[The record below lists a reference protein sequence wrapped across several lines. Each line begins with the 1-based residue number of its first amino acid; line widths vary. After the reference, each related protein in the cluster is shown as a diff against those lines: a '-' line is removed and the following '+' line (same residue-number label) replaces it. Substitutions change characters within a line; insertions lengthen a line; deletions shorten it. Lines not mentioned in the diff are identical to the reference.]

1 MENKIKEETNLF
13 QKISSI
19 VKEKRKFL
27 IYILILVVLI
37 IFALVFYKIYD
48 EKVNTMTSEKYVKAG
63 IYLTS
68 NDKEKSK
75 KIYKDIILSKNKLY
89 SILALNSILENE
101 LESNTDEVLKLFN
114 IIENIKISKEQKNL
128 VKLKKAFYL
137 IKNSK
142 EDEGQKI
149 LKEII
154 SSNSAWKKIAIEAI
168 K

>member
-1 MENKIKEETNLF
+1 MENKTQEETSLF

-19 VKEKRKFL
+19 VKEKRKLL
-27 IYILILVVLI
+27 IYILILVALL

-48 EKVNTMTSEKYVKAG
+48 EKINTTTSEKYVKAG

-68 NDKEKSK
+68 NEKEKSK
-75 KIYKDIILSKNKLY
+75 KVYKDIILSKNKLY
-89 SILALNSILENE
+89 SMLALNSILEND
-101 LESNTDEVLKLFN
+101 LESNTSEVLKLFN
-114 IIENIKISKEQKNL
+114 IVENIKISKEQKNL

-137 IKNSK
+137 IKNAK

-154 SSNSAWKKIAIEAI
+154 SSNSAWKKIAIEAT

>member
-1 MENKIKEETNLF
+1 MENKTQEETSLF

-27 IYILILVVLI
+27 IYILILVGLLV
-37 IFALVFYKIYD
+37 FALVFYKIYD
-48 EKVNTMTSEKYVKAG
+48 AKINTITSEKYVKAG

-68 NDKEKSK
+68 NEKEKSK
-75 KIYKDIILSKNKLY
+75 KVYKDIILSKNKLY
-89 SILALNSILENE
+89 SMLALNSILEND
-101 LESNTDEVLKLFN
+101 LESNTSEVLKLFN
-114 IIENIKISKEQKNL
+114 IVENIKISKEQKNL

-137 IKNSK
+137 IKNAK

-154 SSNSAWKKIAIEAI
+154 SSNSAWKKIAIEAT

>member
-1 MENKIKEETNLF
+1 MENKTQEETSLF

-27 IYILILVVLI
+27 IYILILVGLLV
-37 IFALVFYKIYD
+37 FALVFYKIYD
-48 EKVNTMTSEKYVKAG
+48 AKINTITSEKYVKAG
-63 IYLTS
+63 IYLTL
-68 NDKEKSK
+68 NEKEKSK

-89 SILALNSILENE
+89 SMLALNSILEND
-101 LESNTDEVLKLFN
+101 LESNTSEVLKLFN
-114 IIENIKISKEQKNL
+114 IVENIKISKEQKNL

-137 IKNSK
+137 IKNAK

-154 SSNSAWKKIAIEAI
+154 SSNSAWKKIAIEAT

>member
-1 MENKIKEETNLF
+1 MENKIQEETSLF

-19 VKEKRKFL
+19 VKEKRKLL
-27 IYILILVVLI
+27 IYILILVALL

-48 EKVNTMTSEKYVKAG
+48 EKINTTTSEKYVKAG

-68 NDKEKSK
+68 NEKEKSK
-75 KIYKDIILSKNKLY
+75 KVYKDIILSKNKLY
-89 SILALNSILENE
+89 SMLALNSILEND
-101 LESNTDEVLKLFN
+101 LESNTSEVLKLFN
-114 IIENIKISKEQKNL
+114 IVENIKISKEQKNL

-137 IKNSK
+137 IKNAK

-154 SSNSAWKKIAIEAI
+154 SSNSAWKKIAIEAT